1 MFCASRKPSGR
12 LEVVHLM
19 RMMDDMLEKAGVDQ
33 QSQELTE
40 LSQVVRPIEK
50 QTEHTRFYLSVSLNV
65 LLKS

>member
-1 MFCASRKPSGR
+1 MLCVSRRPSGR

-40 LSQVVRPIEK
+40 LSQVDRQTNK
-50 QTEHTRFYLSVSLNV
+50 QNTQASIYLYG
-65 LLKS
+65 